1 MVTLY
6 DQDAVV
12 VRDGLTLLAEYTS
25 AQKSTSDLGKWIDT
39 IGKAHAA
46 SIAADH
52 PSQRGNLT
60 AARLTSIVAA
70 IEEQLPPERRA
81 VTANAQ
87 RSS

>member
-12 VRDGLTLLAEYTS
+12 ARDGLTLLAEYAD
-25 AQKSTSDLGKWIDT
+25 AQRNTSDLAEWIDT

-46 SIAADH
+46 KIAADH
-52 PSQRGNLT
+52 PSQRGRL
-60 AARLTSIVAA
+60 ASARLTSIVAA

-87 RSS
+87 RS